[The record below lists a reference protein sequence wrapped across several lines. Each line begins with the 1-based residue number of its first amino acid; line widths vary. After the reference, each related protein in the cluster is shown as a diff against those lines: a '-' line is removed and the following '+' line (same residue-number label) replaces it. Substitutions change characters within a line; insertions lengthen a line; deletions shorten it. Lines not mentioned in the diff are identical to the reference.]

1 MGSPQWQC
9 VHGEWNPGS
18 VCLPNKPICPE
29 PTALPTAPCGILGG
43 AEQSTEPLPPEVHS
57 QDTQAPPGTLR
68 GQNVTAQDKDHS
80 PHRGLEASEPDFMTG
95 GHRTLCSA
103 GIVVSQAE
111 ERPEPTPVGGC
122 HGASPGPLPTVH
134 QPAQVKP
141 TGPPAGS
148 GL

>member
-1 MGSPQWQC
+1 MASGTPDLFVSLTSPSA
-9 VHGEWNPGS
+9 PS
-18 VCLPNKPICPE
+18 PPPCPQ
-29 PTALPTAPCGILGG
+29 PQVASRG

-68 GQNVTAQDKDHS
+68 GQNVTAQDKD
-80 PHRGLEASEPDFMTG
+80 RGPYRGPDASEPDFMTG

-111 ERPEPTPVGGC
+111 EHPEPTPVGGC
-122 HGASPGPLPTVH
+122 HGASPEPLPTVH